1 MVAGVAVAI
10 VATSC
15 GGGDGSS
22 RQDVVATRG
31 AAVMPFDQAR
41 TMHHFVPNEAGGV
54 EKVMAN
60 DSGDTSQISLV
71 REHLKMEAERFARGD
86 FSDPAAIHGE
96 DMPGLGAL
104 KAGAS
109 RMTILY
115 KDVKDGGQIDYSSTD
130 SDLIAAIH
138 DWFKAQ
144 ASDHG
149 SHAMTE

>member
-1 MVAGVAVAI
+1 MIVGAVVAI
-10 VATSC
+10 VATGC
-15 GGGDGSS
+15 GGDDGPS
-22 RQDVVATRG
+22 RQDVVAARG

-41 TMHHFVPNEAGGV
+41 TMHHFLANDSGGV

-60 DSGDTSQISLV
+60 DSGDTSQIALV
-71 REHLKMEAERFARGD
+71 REHLKMEAERFAQGD

-115 KDVKDGGQIDYSSTD
+115 SDVKDGGQIDYSSTD
-130 SDLIAAIH
+130 PALVAAIH

-144 ASDHG
+144 ASDHA
-149 SHAMTE
+149 SHAMSE